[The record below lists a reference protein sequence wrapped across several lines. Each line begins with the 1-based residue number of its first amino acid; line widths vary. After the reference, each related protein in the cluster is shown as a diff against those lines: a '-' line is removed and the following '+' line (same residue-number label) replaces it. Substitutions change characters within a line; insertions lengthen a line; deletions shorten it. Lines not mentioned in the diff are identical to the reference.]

1 MWYNEVGDKMNT
13 IIVDRILMHMMDFE
27 HREII
32 FSDDFLELS
41 PTMQEY
47 YDKKIEKA
55 WTSPQLKEITL
66 GDFAPIILRS
76 KDMIEDIEKYFKHAR
91 SITEELFNL
100 GSLIQLMPNCNII
113 FMECK
118 INGMKHM
125 AIIKLNYKIAPV
137 NVIDEDENGNKAIRI
152 TNRQMVPTKSA
163 SVEEAII
170 VNTEE
175 NRVFIIEKRFEIDG
189 KLDYYLNAQYLK
201 GEPKMTDKQKVSL
214 LNKTITKVESQ
225 FGVNEFEPKALI
237 KKEMVNC
244 VLENKEIKPH
254 EIAEHLLERDYNA
267 KEECIDLL
275 IDLGIDETM
284 TISSNFESVEKMSK
298 CKIVTDTD
306 IEITL
311 NVADYLEE
319 TNIRKVKN
327 EDGTYSIILDDI
339 RDIVVK

>member
-1 MWYNEVGDKMNT
+1 MCYNGVGDKMNT
-13 IIVDRILMHMMDFE
+13 IILDRILMHMMDFE

-47 YDKKIEKA
+47 YDKKVEKA
-55 WTSPQLKEITL
+55 WTSPQLKEIEL
-66 GDFAPIILRS
+66 GNFSSIILRS
-76 KDMIEDIEKYFKHAR
+76 KDMIEDTEKYLTHSKT
-91 SITEELFNL
+91 ITEELYNL
-100 GSLIQLMPNCNII
+100 GALIQLMPNCNII
-113 FMECK
+113 FVECK
-118 INGMKHM
+118 INGIKHM

-137 NVIDEDENGNKAIRI
+137 NVVEEDENGHKAIRI
-152 TNRQMVPTKSA
+152 TNRQTVPPKA
-163 SVEEAII
+163 SPVEEAII
-170 VNTEE
+170 VNVEE
-175 NRVFIIEKRFEIDG
+175 DRVFIIEKRFEIDG

-201 GEPKMTDKQKVSL
+201 GEPKMTDKQKVSI

-237 KKEMVNC
+237 KQEMMNC

-254 EIAEHLLERDYNA
+254 EIASNLLERDYNA
-267 KEECIDLL
+267 KEECIDILT
-275 IDLGIDETM
+275 DLGIDENM
-284 TISSNFESVEKMSK
+284 TISSSYESVEKMSK

-306 IEITL
+306 MEITL
-311 NVADYLEE
+311 NVSDYLEE
-319 TNIRKVKN
+319 TNIRKIKK